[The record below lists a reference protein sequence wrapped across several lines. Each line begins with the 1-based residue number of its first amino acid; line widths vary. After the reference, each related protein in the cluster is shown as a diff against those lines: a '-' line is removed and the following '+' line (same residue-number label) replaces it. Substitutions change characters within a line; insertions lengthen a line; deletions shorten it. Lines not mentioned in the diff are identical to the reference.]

1 MLPDL
6 ARDIGDAIRSVIGPG
21 THGLHE
27 PWLGRDD
34 GKSVSDVVKSTFV
47 SGVGPALSEFE
58 RGICSFTGAT
68 FAVALNNGTCAL
80 QLALLGR
87 NIGPGDEVLVPAL
100 TFVAT
105 GNAVLHCGA
114 TPHFVESENNSFG
127 IDVDA
132 LEAYLAEIV
141 IRQDGVS
148 INSQTGRPISA
159 IVPVHV
165 FGHIGEIGRLIELA
179 EHYRIA
185 VIEDAAEALGSRR
198 DNVHAGLFGACGVIS
213 FNGNKII
220 TTGGGGVA
228 ITHDEE
234 LASRIRHLAST
245 AKKPHRYEYDHDGIG
260 FNFRMPALN
269 AALGCSQLKKIDL
282 MLEKKAD
289 LTVRYRDAF
298 KMIQGCSFYTPP
310 PQSHSNHWLN
320 AILLDEKYAG
330 YRDSILKW
338 LNDNSIGCRPIWRP
352 LPDLPQFSGCPSMQL
367 PVARDLIALVINIP
381 SSAFLLEGQ
390 RD

>member
-1 MLPDL
+1 MLPKI
-6 ARDIGDAIRSVIGPG
+6 ANDIADAIRLVIGPG

-27 PWLGRDD
+27 PWLGIDD

-47 SGVGPALSEFE
+47 SSTGPAITEFE
-58 RGICSFTGAT
+58 QGICSFTGST
-68 FAVALNNGTCAL
+68 FAVALNNGTSAL
-80 QLALLGR
+80 QIALIGHD
-87 NIGPGDEVLVPAL
+87 IGPGDEVLVPAL

-114 TPHFVESENNSFG
+114 TPHFIESENDSFG
-127 IDVDA
+127 IDVEA
-132 LEAYLAEIV
+132 LEAYLAKIV
-141 IRQDGVS
+141 VRQDGVS
-148 INSQTGRPISA
+148 INAKTGRQIKA
-159 IVPVHV
+159 IIPVHV
-165 FGHIGEIGRLIELA
+165 FGHIGEISLLAELA

-185 VIEDAAEALGSRR
+185 LIEDAAEALGSRR

-220 TTGGGGVA
+220 TTGGGGVV
-228 ITHDEE
+228 ITHDEV
-234 LASRIRHLAST
+234 LGSRIRHLAST
-245 AKKPHRYEYDHDGIG
+245 AKKPHRFEYDHAGIG

-289 LTVRYRDAF
+289 LTSRYKEAF
-298 KMIQGCSFYTPP
+298 MALHGCSFYTPP

-330 YRDSILKW
+330 YRDTILEW
-338 LNDNSIGCRPIWRP
+338 LNDNSIGCRPLWRP

-367 PVARDLIALVINIP
+367 PIARSLIARVINIP
-381 SSAFLLEGQ
+381 SSAFLREG
-390 RD
+390 